1 MTKLT
6 WSSPKL
12 TTRTLTFGALLI
24 AIQLCLSKLSV
35 GPENVVKVGLGF
47 IGTAMA
53 WWSCIGFER
62 PDQQNRFFNRIVI
75 LYRIYLLCI
84 CHGRY
89 RWIIFAPSG
98 NYLAASGNV
107 HFFPDPD
114 FKRVLQHD
122 VDLFDVLPDQN
133 GRCLVWPFG
142 SATSKG
148 NHHFAVPHER
158 NRTLANQIFE
168 Q

>member
-47 IGTAMA
+47 IGTAM
-53 WWSCIGFER
+53 IGYFLGPWLGGVALVLNDLISNTVFQ
-62 PDQQNRFFNRIVI
+62 PDRHS
-75 LYRIYLLCI
+75 LSDL
-84 CHGRY
+84 
-89 RWIIFAPSG
+89 PSLHLSRALSLDYFCTVRKLPG
-98 NYLAASGNV
+98 SVWQRTL
-107 HFFPDPD
+107 FPDPD

-148 NHHFAVPHER
+148 NHQ
-158 NRTLANQIFE
+158 LAD
-168 Q
+168 

>member
-47 IGTAMA
+47 IGTAM
-53 WWSCIGFER
+53 IGYFLG
-62 PDQQNRFFNRIVI
+62 PWLGGVALVFNRIVI

-89 RWIIFAPSG
+89 RRIIFAPSG
-98 NYLAASGNV
+98 NYLAASGNL

-133 GRCLVWPFG
+133 GRRLVWPFG
-142 SATSKG
+142 SANSKR
-148 NHHFAVPHER
+148 NHQ
-158 NRTLANQIFE
+158 LAD
-168 Q
+168 

>member
-1 MTKLT
+1 
-6 WSSPKL
+6 
-12 TTRTLTFGALLI
+12 
-24 AIQLCLSKLSV
+24 
-35 GPENVVKVGLGF
+35 
-47 IGTAMA
+47 MA
-53 WWSCIGFER
+53 WWGCIGFER
-62 PDQQNRFFNRIVI
+62 PDQQHRFFNRIVI

-89 RWIIFAPSG
+89 RRIIFAPSG
-98 NYLAASGNV
+98 NYLAASGNL

-133 GRCLVWPFG
+133 GRRLVWPFG

-148 NHHFAVPHER
+148 NH
-158 NRTLANQIFE
+158 
-168 Q
+168 

>member
-47 IGTAMA
+47 IGTAMIGYFLGP
-53 WWSCIGFER
+53 WLGGGCIGFER
-62 PDQQNRFFNRIVI
+62 PDQQHRFFNRIVI

-89 RWIIFAPSG
+89 RRIIFAPSG
-98 NYLAASGNV
+98 NYLAASGNL

-133 GRCLVWPFG
+133 GRRLVWPFG

-148 NHHFAVPHER
+148 NHQ
-158 NRTLANQIFE
+158 LAD
-168 Q
+168 